1 MNDELQ
7 NQIRELLSR
16 GQNIEAIKRVREET
30 GWNLAEAKRAVE
42 QLDEAEHPNEADAL
56 HANAPSDG
64 KGDLQEI
71 VALLQ
76 NGRKLEAIKLFR
88 NQTRAGLKEAKQAVE
103 LIAAKHGIE
112 EPKGSGC
119 LSIVVLLVITA
130 FWLAR

>member
-7 NQIRELLSR
+7 NEIRELLSR

-42 QLDEAEHPNEADAL
+42 QLIEAEHLDEAD
-56 HANAPSDG
+56 ANAPSDG